1 MLIRQM
7 TEEEKQ
13 KKKEVGAKVKE
24 IKNKDL
30 CPSCYNQEFGG
41 LYTDYTDRIIYENEK
56 VICFLE
62 EYPRTAAHT
71 IILAKEH
78 YEDISEMPLEVGT
91 AVMEAATH
99 VTNKI
104 KEVLGAVKVYMCTM
118 CDDGRNHL
126 HFQLIPRYEGN
137 VIGSKLFVNER
148 GIVEID
154 KEIIEKLRGVKH
166 D

>member
-1 MLIRQM
+1 MLRREM
-7 TEEEKQ
+7 TEEEKL
-13 KKKEVGAKVKE
+13 KKKEIGAKVKE

-41 LYTDYTDRIIYENEK
+41 LYPDFTERKIYENEK
-56 VICFLE
+56 VVCFLE
-62 EYPRTAAHT
+62 EYPRTPGHT

-78 YEDISEMPLEVGT
+78 YEDISEMPVEVGT

-99 VTNKI
+99 VVNKI
-104 KEVLGAVKVYMCTM
+104 KEVLGAEKVYMCTM

-148 GIVEID
+148 GIVEVD
-154 KEIIEKLRGVKH
+154 KAIIEKLRG
-166 D
+166 

>member
-1 MLIRQM
+1 
-7 TEEEKQ
+7 
-13 KKKEVGAKVKE
+13 
-24 IKNKDL
+24 
-30 CPSCYNQEFGG
+30 
-41 LYTDYTDRIIYENEK
+41 
-56 VICFLE
+56 
-62 EYPRTAAHT
+62 
-71 IILAKEH
+71 
-78 YEDISEMPLEVGT
+78 
-91 AVMEAATH
+91 MEAATH